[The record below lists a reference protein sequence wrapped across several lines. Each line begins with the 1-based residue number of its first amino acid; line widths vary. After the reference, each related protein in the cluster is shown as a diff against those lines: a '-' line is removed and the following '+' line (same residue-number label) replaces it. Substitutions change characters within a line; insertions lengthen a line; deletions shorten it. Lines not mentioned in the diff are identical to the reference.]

1 MGTAKVRITQVR
13 ARQIDAIKSRA
24 RSEHFAKVKTAE
36 VDRVIPRT
44 LGGSENEFVFWVR
57 HLKTHLPPNDKG
69 DPAAAKNLWFENTL
83 DPPLGLTDVLSVLSV
98 LCVCI
103 PVTITLRDRGWIEF
117 SDSSVN
123 PALG

>member
-13 ARQIDAIKSRA
+13 ARQIDAVKSRA

-57 HLKTHLPPNDKG
+57 HLKTHLPPNDQG
-69 DPAAAKNLWFENTL
+69 NPAAANDLRFQNPP
-83 DPPLGLTDVLSVLSV
+83 DPPLGLTALLSGIHESEKEYSSLSRVLSS
-98 LCVCI
+98 
-103 PVTITLRDRGWIEF
+103 
-117 SDSSVN
+117 SDSQRIRSM
-123 PALG
+123 